1 MKNIL
6 MISRLFLV
14 IGFFSWGFPVM
25 PAFAQDADRVQELQ
39 RIIETQQKQLEMQ
52 QKQLNEQMQLMQQ
65 LQTEV
70 KTLAEDS
77 RAIVQAPVKVP
88 VKAKGTMTAGQSQ
101 PGENFISTTA
111 PERVKLSISGQVNRA
126 VNIVDDG
133 DDTEAYFID
142 NDNAESRV
150 NFVGTVRIDDD
161 LTIGSRIELTIA
173 PNKAS
178 DVSQNTPES
187 GDVFEQRWT
196 EVSIDSKRLGKVSLG
211 RGFTA
216 SYGIAS
222 SDLSG
227 TMIITTSTTT
237 DLAGGML
244 FREKGTD
251 ELTDL
256 RIEDSFNDFNGL
268 ARKNRLRY
276 DSPKFY
282 GAHIAA
288 SAVSGKRHDAG
299 LYWGAKGY
307 GFKSVASAGFA
318 DLNQDDTDLQY
329 TGSASILHEDTGLNL
344 SLSAGTQERD
354 NQSDATNFFTKLGW
368 LTRFSPIGVTAFSVD
383 YTKTGNYPTE
393 DDEGESYAL
402 AATQQLDAYGTEL
415 YALYRNYSLDRDV
428 EPDVQDIGVFSLGAV
443 VKF

>member
-1 MKNIL
+1 
-6 MISRLFLV
+6 
-14 IGFFSWGFPVM
+14 
-25 PAFAQDADRVQELQ
+25 
-39 RIIETQQKQLEMQ
+39 
-52 QKQLNEQMQLMQQ
+52 MQLMQQ
-65 LQTEV
+65 LQTQV

-77 RAIVQAPVKVP
+77 RDTMQAPVKAP
-88 VKAKGTMTAGQSQ
+88 VKAADTMTAGQA
-101 PGENFISTTA
+101 PPAENIVTTTA
-111 PERVKLSISGQVNRA
+111 PEKVKFTISGQVNRA

-133 DDTEAYFID
+133 DDTEAYYVD

-150 NFVGTVRIDDD
+150 NFVGTARIDDD

-178 DVSQNTPES
+178 DVDQNTPES
-187 GDVFEQRWT
+187 GDVFEERWT

-227 TMIITTSTTT
+227 TMVIATSTIS

-244 FREKGTD
+244 FREKGND
-251 ELTDL
+251 QLTTL
-256 RIEDSFNDFNGL
+256 RINGSFNDFNGL

-282 GAHIAA
+282 GAHIAT
-288 SAVSGKRHDAG
+288 SAISDKRHDAG

-307 GFKSVASAGFA
+307 GFKSVAAAGFA
-318 DLNQDDTDLQY
+318 DLNEDDTDLQY
-329 TGSASILHEDTGLNL
+329 TGSVSVLHQDTGLNL

-354 NQSDATNFFTKLGW
+354 DQSDATNVFTKLGW
-368 LTRFSPIGVTAFSVD
+368 LTRFSAIGTTAFSID

-393 DDEGESYAL
+393 DDDGESYAL

>member
-6 MISRLFLV
+6 MISRLFLI

-25 PAFAQDADRVQELQ
+25 SAFAQDADKVQELQ

-52 QKQLNEQMQLMQQ
+52 QQQLNEQMQLMQQ

-70 KTLAEDS
+70 KALAEDS
-77 RAIVQAPVKVP
+77 RATVQAPAKVEDT
-88 VKAKGTMTAGQSQ
+88 KTAGQAR
-101 PGENFISTTA
+101 PAENIVTTTA
-111 PERVKLSISGQVNRA
+111 PEKVKLSISGQVNRA

-133 DDTEAYFID
+133 DDTEAYYVD

-150 NFVGTVRIDDD
+150 NFVGTARIDDD
-161 LTIGSRIELTIA
+161 LTLGSRIELTIA

-178 DVSQNTPES
+178 DVDQNTPES
-187 GDVFEQRWT
+187 GDVFEERWT

-227 TMIITTSTTT
+227 TMVITTSTIA

-244 FREKGTD
+244 FRQKGND

-256 RIEDSFNDFNGL
+256 RINGSFSDFNGL

-288 SAVSGKRHDAG
+288 SAVSDKRHDAG

-307 GFKSVASAGFA
+307 GFKSAAAAGFA

-344 SLSAGTQERD
+344 SLSAGTQQRD
-354 NQSDATNFFTKLGW
+354 DQSDATNIFTKLGW
-368 LTRFSPIGVTAFSVD
+368 LTRFSPIGTTAFSID

-393 DDEGESYAL
+393 DDDGESYAL
-402 AATQQLDAYGTEL
+402 AVVQQVEEYGTEL

-428 EPDVQDIGVFSLGAV
+428 EPDVQDIDVFSLGAM

>member
-1 MKNIL
+1 
-6 MISRLFLV
+6 
-14 IGFFSWGFPVM
+14 
-25 PAFAQDADRVQELQ
+25 
-39 RIIETQQKQLEMQ
+39 
-52 QKQLNEQMQLMQQ
+52 
-65 LQTEV
+65 
-70 KTLAEDS
+70 
-77 RAIVQAPVKVP
+77 
-88 VKAKGTMTAGQSQ
+88 
-101 PGENFISTTA
+101 
-111 PERVKLSISGQVNRA
+111 
-126 VNIVDDG
+126 
-133 DDTEAYFID
+133 
-142 NDNAESRV
+142 
-150 NFVGTVRIDDD
+150 
-161 LTIGSRIELTIA
+161 
-173 PNKAS
+173 
-178 DVSQNTPES
+178 
-187 GDVFEQRWT
+187 
-196 EVSIDSKRLGKVSLG
+196 VSIDSKRLGKVSLG

-227 TMIITTSTTT
+227 TMVITTSTIS

-244 FREKGTD
+244 FRQESDD

-256 RIEDSFNDFNGL
+256 RINGSFNDFNGL

-288 SAVSGKRHDAG
+288 SAISDKRHDAG

-307 GFKSVASAGFA
+307 GFKSVAAAGFA

-329 TGSASILHEDTGLNL
+329 TGSVSVLHEDTGLNL

-354 NQSDATNFFTKLGW
+354 DQSDATNVFTKLGW
-368 LTRFSPIGVTAFSVD
+368 LTRFSPIGTTAFSID
-383 YTKTGNYPTE
+383 YTKTGNYPTD

-402 AATQQLDAYGTEL
+402 AVVQQVEEYGTEL

-428 EPDVQDIGVFSLGAV
+428 EPDVQDMDVFSLGAM